1 MRKTQTFAHSPAS
14 VPLARQFARE
24 ALEGS
29 SPDVLE
35 TVTLLVSELATNCI
49 RYTNGP
55 FDLQVSRRSGE
66 IRIEATD
73 QGLEEPRLRSPGPTD
88 PNGRGLQIVS
98 MLSKD
103 WGYQTR
109 AGASKTIWFT
119 IEDC

>member
-14 VPLARQFARE
+14 VPLARKFARE
-24 ALEGS
+24 ALRGS

-49 RYTNGP
+49 RHTDGP
-55 FDLQVSRRSGE
+55 FDLEISRRSGE

-88 PNGRGLQIVS
+88 PNGRGLQIVN

-103 WGYQTR
+103 WGYQR
-109 AGASKTIWFT
+109 QAGVTKTIWFT
-119 IEDC
+119 VTDA